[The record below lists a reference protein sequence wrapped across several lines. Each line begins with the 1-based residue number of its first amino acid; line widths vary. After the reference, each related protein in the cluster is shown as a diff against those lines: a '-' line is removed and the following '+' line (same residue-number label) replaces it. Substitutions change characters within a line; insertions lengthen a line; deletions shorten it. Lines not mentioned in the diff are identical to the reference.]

1 MDASASCKDT
11 ADAMK
16 FCRDYKVL
24 HEKLNPRWSQSA
36 AQNVFPAS
44 AATSEWLG
52 EFDLYEEIYATVEP
66 DTDSYTPAMR
76 QVIKRELGRDVN
88 VLVQLHM
95 AIPKD
100 LVKTCSP
107 TPIRIAIR
115 FHGGGGVTGHPMFGP
130 WVCRADLEWILSS
143 PSTISIEP
151 TYCLM
156 PEATGDTIYGNIRSL
171 CAFLF
176 KDLKAA
182 LKSINPHFAIAWDR
196 VYIFGIS
203 FGAVV
208 LRCPLV
214 KEYRREPGHY
224 MGVEI
229 PKEQAVNDSKRIYE
243 IKHRMPFQLH
253 RAGDHPPRGMY
264 GAYALSVAQ
273 DWGTFWETSTI
284 FDMIKE
290 TQKCP
295 DLRAK
300 IRINYG
306 TADIQVPYT
315 SSEELC
321 ALFKEKGWQK
331 IHLILH
337 KDKPHAWDYS
347 EPLSESLSTYLEA
360 SSV

>member
-1 MDASASCKDT
+1 
-11 ADAMK
+11 
-16 FCRDYKVL
+16 
-24 HEKLNPRWSQSA
+24 
-36 AQNVFPAS
+36 
-44 AATSEWLG
+44 
-52 EFDLYEEIYATVEP
+52 
-66 DTDSYTPAMR
+66 
-76 QVIKRELGRDVN
+76 
-88 VLVQLHM
+88 
-95 AIPKD
+95 
-100 LVKTCSP
+100 
-107 TPIRIAIR
+107 
-115 FHGGGGVTGHPMFGP
+115 MFGP

-176 KDLKAA
+176 KDLEAA

-203 FGAVV
+203 FGGWMALGLFLEFGNWNSRPPNFRIRAVV

-224 MGVEI
+224 MGVKI

-243 IKHRMPFQLH
+243 IKHSMPFQLH
-253 RAGDHPPRGMY
+253 RAGDHPPGGMY
-264 GAYALSVAQ
+264 GAYALSVAK

-300 IRINYG
+300 IRIDHG

-321 ALFKEKGWQK
+321 ALFEEKGWQK

-337 KDKPHAWDYS
+337 KDKPHAWDYK
-347 EPLSESLSTYLEA
+347 EPLSESLSTYLET